1 MALSLDELN
10 RASPEQAAAMLDGLY
25 EHTPWIAAEALN
37 ERPFK
42 SLAHLKHVMAQ
53 VLARAT
59 VDQQLA
65 LIRADPELAGKAM
78 VAKTL
83 TAESTHEQGKA
94 GLTECTPDE
103 FARIQKLNADYNA

>member
-53 VLARAT
+53 ILARREHLGHAEGT
-59 VDQQLA
+59 
-65 LIRADPELAGKAM
+65 RPLAGDD
-78 VAKTL
+78 
-83 TAESTHEQGKA
+83 ESEGQRAALDHRQRVFIG
-94 GLTECTPDE
+94 
-103 FARIQKLNADYNA
+103 Q